1 MSVPEPFDPMCV
13 DQWAV
18 NLVVRE
24 GVRMNL
30 NEHERVVAAVQM
42 RDTGIKAPEIADRM
56 RCTVKD
62 VEALWRRWAR
72 YSPKSLT
79 V

>member
-1 MSVPEPFDPMCV
+1 MQPEPFDMQQV
-13 DQWAV
+13 DEWAV
-18 NLVVRE
+18 GLVVKE

-30 NEHERVVAAVQM
+30 NSHERVVAAVQM
-42 RDTGIKAPEIADRM
+42 RDMGIKAPEIADRM
-56 RCTVKD
+56 RCTIKD

-72 YSPKSLT
+72 TGRLSS